1 MEYKKI
7 HGAPNV
13 TYSIGAC
20 GGNFTTLKGILTTP
34 AYPWNYPNDVDCI
47 YTISQPNGTY
57 ISMSILSMDIDC
69 EGTPSDY
76 MEIKDGNSENSPLI
90 AKSCGNGSHFP
101 ESIQTSQNHLS
112 IR

>member
-1 MEYKKI
+1 MEYKTI

-20 GGNFTTLKGILTTP
+20 GGNFITPKGILTSP
-34 AYPWNYPNDVDCI
+34 AYPRNYPNDVDCI

-69 EGTPSDY
+69 QGTPSDY
-76 MEIKDGNSENSPLI
+76 IELKDGKFENSPLI
-90 AKSCGNGSHFP
+90 AKLCGNASNVP
-101 ESIQTSQNHLS
+101 ESMQTSQNHLR